1 MGLPN
6 GAPVGRVR
14 GLDSRAQVEMMA
26 DESAELAD
34 GFDAKLADATVALRM
49 QVGPSLA
56 AIMA

>member
-1 MGLPN
+1 M
-6 GAPVGRVR
+6 GRVR

-49 QVGPSLA
+49 QVGPSPA